1 MPDIQP
7 TYLTLAQLL
16 HRRLFEIPG
25 YQRAYSWTS
34 RERQD
39 LFNDI
44 ENIFLKG
51 PSENHFMATIV
62 CRRVGE
68 EMLGTDVY
76 YKLDIVDGQQR
87 LTTIILLLNA
97 IKLRM
102 SADQPKPR
110 SKQERVLDEISE
122 LLVKVEGDSLLLL
135 KTNHDRSR
143 YFSNFLR
150 DGKADT
156 PDKGT
161 TLADKE
167 LLTAIRECRNFVD
180 RWTNENRDILDLFAC
195 IKNRLFFILHEVS
208 EEKLVYTVFE
218 ILNSR
223 GMEVSW
229 LDRLKSTLMG
239 KAFDLENQDSGRLI
253 EDLHNIWEK
262 IYAQIGLHQ
271 GLSTEALRFAATLYQ
286 SSMSYRPLSER
297 DAVDE
302 FRLKARDARSIRGI
316 AGWLLEV
323 TEACDKVISNPRQN
337 AVTRISQARLLA
349 VAIHLKDNID
359 ESGREKLLSSWEK
372 ISFRIYGM
380 RGCDA
385 RHKVG
390 DYVSLAW
397 RIVNEDL
404 SVKGIRSEIKSIGK
418 EFPVSETVKYL
429 QEQNCY
435 EGWQYE
441 LRYFMFRYEEHLTQE
456 EGIKVENEHWKKI
469 WTASPSKSIE
479 HIIPQSRASDKI
491 KHVLGNLMILPPD
504 LNAKLRDKLPEQ
516 KLGAYRKTGLLSAE
530 KVASEA
536 QWSEETVRER
546 EEELLQWA
554 AEEWA
559 D

>member
-1 MPDIQP
+1 
-7 TYLTLAQLL
+7 
-16 HRRLFEIPG
+16 
-25 YQRAYSWTS
+25 
-34 RERQD
+34 
-39 LFNDI
+39 
-44 ENIFLKG
+44 
-51 PSENHFMATIV
+51 MATIV
-62 CRRVGE
+62 CRRVGK
-68 EMLGTDVY
+68 EMLGTDEY

-97 IKLRM
+97 IKLGI
-102 SADQPKPR
+102 SAAKPQPK
-110 SKQERVLDEISE
+110 SKEERVLSEISE
-122 LLVKVEGDSLLLL
+122 LLVKVEGDNLLLL
-135 KTNHDRSR
+135 KTNHDRSLH
-143 YFSNFLR
+143 FSNFLR

-167 LLTAIRECRNFVD
+167 LLTAIRECRDFVD
-180 RWTNENRDILDLFAC
+180 CWTKKNRDILDLFAC
-195 IKNRLFFILHEVS
+195 IKNRLFFILHVVS

-223 GMEVSW
+223 GIAVSW

-262 IYAQIGLHQ
+262 IYAQIGLDK

-286 SSMSYRPLSER
+286 SSMSNRPLSER

-302 FRLKARDARSIRGI
+302 FRLKADDARSIRRI
-316 AGWLLEV
+316 AEWLLEV
-323 TEACDKVISNPRQN
+323 TKACDKVISNPRQN

-349 VAIHLKDNID
+349 VAIHLKENID

-404 SVKGIRSEIKSIGK
+404 SVKSIRSEIKSIGK
-418 EFPVSETVKYL
+418 EFPVSKTVEYL
-429 QEQNCY
+429 REKNCY
-435 EGWQYE
+435 EGWQQE

-504 LNAKLRDKLPEQ
+504 LNAKLGDKLPEQ
-516 KLGAYRKTGLLSAE
+516 KFEAYRKTGLLSAE

-546 EEELLQWA
+546 EEELLRWA
-554 AEEWA
+554 AEEW
-559 D
+559 DD